1 MWAIVKADKVI
12 SVHAGIPSEIFTGDK
27 RYDQKHLFSLSE
39 KEKQEIG
46 LYPVTMG
53 GEPDSKFHTVSS
65 VQYSFSNKKVTQSF
79 SSKDKDLDDVK
90 VVDAD
95 KKAVLDSDGVQVV
108 QLGLKTISKQEANK
122 TAHSLINRFA
132 WLVERK
138 VFSDTAIPSAVTT
151 YVAAVRTA
159 ATKMA
164 TEIDKVSSVSD
175 LKVLYQDTYNA
186 KGEKTATAVMN
197 DWPSEKDVKTY
208 LR

>member
-1 MWAIVKADKVI
+1 M
-12 SVHAGIPSEIFTGDK
+12 
-27 RYDQKHLFSLSE
+27 
-39 KEKQEIG
+39 
-46 LYPVTMG
+46 
-53 GEPDSKFHTVSS
+53 
-65 VQYSFSNKKVTQSF
+65 
-79 SSKDKDLDDVK
+79 
-90 VVDAD
+90 
-95 KKAVLDSDGVQVV
+95 
-108 QLGLKTISKQEANK
+108 
-122 TAHSLINRFA
+122 
-132 WLVERK
+132 ERK